1 MSRFTE
7 TIVAPAT
14 GLAPAAIAVV
24 RLSGPQ
30 ALEIAAKLSGHKP
43 FTSFR
48 QAHLVRLR
56 DEVGELDRCLLLPFK
71 GPQSFTGEDVV
82 EFHLH
87 GGPGIVRSVI
97 DAILSAGARMAEPG
111 EFTRRAHLHGKLDVI
126 EAEAIAVRAQAG
138 GPMPAR
144 LAGLSDRLREQA
156 KSIEAEVTS
165 VRAQIEGSLDFDPE
179 ELAEDWIH
187 MLRERLSDALLALQK
202 TVALGRRA
210 APLFRRP
217 RVLLAGPPNAG
228 KSSLFNALA
237 GEQKAIVSAVAGTTR
252 DLLECELRVPEG
264 RILLMDSAGW
274 RESDDEVEQAG
285 IFRALRAARDADLV
299 LWLEPVGAAPTDPP
313 VGLGS
318 RLHPVRT
325 KGDLG
330 TLAPLGDRV
339 VSALTG
345 NGLED
350 LLCFISRRV
359 FGDGELDFEDGV
371 PVSQRQLQYFIQAS
385 EALAR
390 AVGLMDPPQLALVA
404 TDLRDAAET
413 LSELTGTSQP
423 DEAMLDALFAEF
435 CLGK

>member
-1 MSRFTE
+1 MSRFSE

-14 GLAPAAIAVV
+14 GLAPAAVAVV
-24 RLSGPQ
+24 RVSGPQ
-30 ALEIAAKLSGHKP
+30 ALAIGARLCGRES
-43 FTSFR
+43 FTRFR
-48 QAHLVRLR
+48 HAHLARLR
-56 DEVGELDRCLLLPFK
+56 DEISELDRCLVLPFE
-71 GPQSFTGEDVV
+71 GPHSFTGEHVV

-97 DAILSAGARMAEPG
+97 DAVLAAGARMAEPG
-111 EFTRRAHLHGKLDVI
+111 EFTRRAHLNGKLDLI

-138 GPMPAR
+138 GALPAR
-144 LAGLSDRLREQA
+144 LAGLSSRLRQQA
-156 KSIEAEVTS
+156 QALEAEMTGI
-165 VRAQIEGSLDFDPE
+165 RAQVEGALDFEPE
-179 ELAEDWIH
+179 ELGVDWLHGIQD
-187 MLRERLSDALLALQK
+187 RLSSALLTLQK

-237 GEQKAIVSAVAGTTR
+237 GEQKAIVSPVAGTTR
-252 DLLECELRVPEG
+252 DLLECELRVSEG

-274 RESDDEVEQAG
+274 RESQDEVEQEG
-285 IFRALRAARDADLV
+285 VVRALRAAREADLV
-299 LWLEPVGAAPTDPP
+299 LWLEPVGAPPTEPP
-313 VGLGS
+313 PGLGS

-345 NGLED
+345 DGLDD
-350 LLCFISRRV
+350 LLRIISRRV
-359 FGDGELDFEDGV
+359 FGEGLPDLEEGV
-371 PVSQRQLQYFIQAS
+371 PVSQRQLEHLVQAS

-390 AVGLMDPPQLALVA
+390 ALGLMDPPQLELVA
-404 TDLRDAAET
+404 TDLREVAET
-413 LSELTGTSQP
+413 LAALTGTEQP
-423 DEAMLDALFAEF
+423 DEAMLDALFSDF